1 MHTSP
6 FCRTSQRTTTVNKVA
21 ATRNQIQNRPNRLS
35 VWSGP
40 LLVLLLSLFW
50 GCANSAI
57 AQAGETSE
65 AGADIVYELRIYHA
79 HPSKFEEMLTRFRE
93 HTLGLFAKHGMT
105 NVAYF
110 VPPGEDNSKLVYF
123 LAYPSREAREK
134 SWQAFL
140 KDPVWQAAYKKSHE
154 NGPLVKKHE
163 SLFLKPTDYSPTWK
177 IEQAR
182 EPRLLELRTYLAS
195 EGNLPALHDRFRQHT
210 LKLFEKHGMT
220 NLVYFELLPDQ
231 PEAERTLIYLIA
243 HPNEAARQ
251 RAFQSFA
258 ADPDWK
264 MVRAA
269 SEEKAGGSLTAPGG
283 VMHEFLLPTDFS
295 PFK

>member
-1 MHTSP
+1 M
-6 FCRTSQRTTTVNKVA
+6 
-21 ATRNQIQNRPNRLS
+21 
-35 VWSGP
+35 
-40 LLVLLLSLFW
+40 
-50 GCANSAI
+50 
-57 AQAGETSE
+57 
-65 AGADIVYELRIYHA
+65 YEMRIYHA
-79 HPSKFEEMLTRFRE
+79 HPGKFEEMLTRFRE
-93 HTLGLFAKHGMT
+93 HTVGLFAKHGMT

-110 VPPGEDNSKLVYF
+110 VPPGEDNTKLVYF

-140 KDPVWQAAYKKSHE
+140 NDPAWQAAYKKSHE

-163 SLFLKPTDYSPTWK
+163 SLFLKPTDYSPVWK
-177 IEQAR
+177 IEQAQ
-182 EPRLLELRTYLAS
+182 EPRLFELRTYLAS

-210 LKLFEKHGMT
+210 LKLFAKHGMT

-243 HPNEAARQ
+243 HPSEAARQ
-251 RAFQSFA
+251 EAFQSFA
-258 ADPDWK
+258 ADPNWK
-264 MVRAA
+264 TARAA

-283 VMHEFLLPTDFS
+283 VMHEFLHPTDFS